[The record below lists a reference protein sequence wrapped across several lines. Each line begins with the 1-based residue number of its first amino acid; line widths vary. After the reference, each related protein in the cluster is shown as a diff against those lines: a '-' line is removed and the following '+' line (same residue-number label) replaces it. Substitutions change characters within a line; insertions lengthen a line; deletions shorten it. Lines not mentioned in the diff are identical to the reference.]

1 MNNQIDE
8 TLLTESIDESN
19 VSEKEKKFKLYVKE
33 LNSRMKDLT
42 IDEKREFGIRIN
54 SFREKFKAKID
65 DVKSKVGAKKES
77 CNLLDLTLSKPLPKY
92 GAMHPLNRIYKQ
104 FETYYVNNGF
114 NIINGPEIELDKYN
128 CEMLNMPEHHP
139 ARSMQDTFYIEYPN
153 KLLRSHTSAM
163 QIRYMLTHK
172 PPIKIICPGIVYR
185 VDELDPQHTPMF
197 FQMEGLVVG
206 KDISLANLKSSLIDC
221 IQYIYGLQTNVRF
234 VPCYYPYT
242 EPSAAVDM
250 SCPVCNGEGCRTCKQ
265 SGWIRV
271 CGCGM
276 VHPNVFK
283 NVGYSDDVQGFAF
296 GYGLSRLPQIKY
308 GLPELRI
315 LHDNNIKV
323 YKKIK

>member
-1 MNNQIDE
+1 
-8 TLLTESIDESN
+8 
-19 VSEKEKKFKLYVKE
+19 
-33 LNSRMKDLT
+33 
-42 IDEKREFGIRIN
+42 
-54 SFREKFKAKID
+54 
-65 DVKSKVGAKKES
+65 
-77 CNLLDLTLSKPLPKY
+77 
-92 GAMHPLNRIYKQ
+92 
-104 FETYYVNNGF
+104 
-114 NIINGPEIELDKYN
+114 
-128 CEMLNMPEHHP
+128 MLNMPAHHP

-163 QIRYMLTHK
+163 QIRYMLSHK

-185 VDELDPQHTPMF
+185 VDDLDPQHTPMF

-206 KDISLANLKSSLIDC
+206 KEVSLANLKDSLTDC
-221 IQYIYGLQTNVRF
+221 IQSIYGTQTKVRF

-250 SCPVCNGEGCRTCKQ
+250 SCPVCGGEGCRTCKQ

-276 VHPNVFK
+276 IHPNVLK
-283 NVGYSDDVQGFAF
+283 NVGYPDDVQGFAF

-308 GLPELRI
+308 SLPELRI